1 MLIWN
6 RDTNIE
12 AIDDVDDREYVIS
25 SMLSKD
31 EELLL
36 NFVDILINVTIP
48 AIIICFFKFNL
59 LAFAIGFILTDIILN
74 TIDWICF
81 IRIPYNKTMNA
92 SLPYLQKRLE
102 KINNKVAKI
111 DMELESQRKKH
122 CNGCSGYRG
131 NSFSYHCS
139 DCEYVED
146 LLREKR
152 RWKDIQEQETKYINR
167 ELEKIN
173 QEKAQN
179 DTRSSKDY
187 TDKKEFL
194 INSKEKFKY
203 YKTKHD
209 MSIVTPII
217 KSLKELIKILEEKP
231 IGYSMIST
239 KTYLYIDETLNI
251 LEQLINM
258 DEDLKERY
266 LDKISQISNE
276 LARTVNELIE
286 RIERLEVEDIE
297 VSMTV
302 LLNELTKSEDK
313 NA

>member
-6 RDTNIE
+6 RDTNINH
-12 AIDDVDDREYVIS
+12 IDDADEREDVIS
-25 SMLSKD
+25 YMLSED

-36 NFVDILINVTIP
+36 TAVNILINVVIP
-48 AIIICFFKFNL
+48 AIIIHFFKFNL

-92 SLPYLQKRLE
+92 SLSYLQKRLE
-102 KINNKVAKI
+102 KINNKIEQI
-111 DMELESQRKKH
+111 DMELKAQSKKH

-131 NSFSYHCS
+131 NSFSYGCS
-139 DCEYVED
+139 DCEYVES
-146 LLREKR
+146 LLKEKR
-152 RWKDIQEQETKYINR
+152 RWKDIQKQESNYINK
-167 ELEKIN
+167 ELEKIK

-194 INSKEKFKY
+194 INSKEKFKF

-209 MSIVTPII
+209 MAIVAPII
-217 KSLKELIKILEEKP
+217 KSLKDLIKILEEKP
-231 IGYSMIST
+231 IGYSMISA
-239 KTYLYIDETLNI
+239 KTYLYIDETLKI

-276 LARTVNELIE
+276 LSRTVDELIE

-297 VSMTV
+297 VSMAV

-313 NA
+313 DA